1 MNRQLIQTL
10 LRKVEKEL
18 PTEEEARD
26 AQRRAQEETSQY
38 EERWRGG
45 RWRMERLRAEGK
57 EEEAQFDGGE
67 LAGAD
72 MRDPLV
78 ESGAM
83 EDALCCVCGGGESE
97 YPNEIIFCERCE
109 MCVHQQCYGV
119 TNIPEGEWLCWPC
132 HETERMER
140 ENGHPGTRPPRYM
153 REAGDGAMYD
163 PRVQCLLCPV
173 KRGALR
179 TIIDPRLQTPKTT
192 ETASPVAPV
201 RSPSAAKV
209 VTTKCFD

>member
-57 EEEAQFDGGE
+57 EEEAQFEGGE

-192 ETASPVAPV
+192 ETASPL
-201 RSPSAAKV
+201 SLIHI
-209 VTTKCFD
+209 